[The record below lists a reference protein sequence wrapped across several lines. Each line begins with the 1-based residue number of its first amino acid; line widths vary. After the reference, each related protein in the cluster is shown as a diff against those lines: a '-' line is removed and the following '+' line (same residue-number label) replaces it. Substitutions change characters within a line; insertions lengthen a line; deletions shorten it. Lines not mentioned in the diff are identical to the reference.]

1 MSLLR
6 LAFLFLAAVILAG
19 WSPARAAS
27 GPAPCTLQ
35 SSLSD
40 GYAAVSAPDIRRDCG
55 ADRWSL
61 DGQRG
66 WLFFDSASIAAAGDG
81 PLEFNARTSRFHR
94 ISLYVRY
101 ADGTTASIVRDGTQ
115 AMAYRIAGPDFYLTL
130 PQRASPP
137 VEVAVAFD
145 RLGYVT
151 TLKTARL
158 SPAGEGGWSVGTML
172 LIALFTGL
180 AIAPIVFN
188 IAFFRVLRERFLLW
202 HMTLAAFI
210 IFHTSLSSGLA
221 FALVPGISALA
232 YGYWSQISFS
242 IGIVAATM
250 FCLNFLEP
258 GKTAPAER
266 RALMICALWIPLFG
280 AIAMAPIEAV
290 RPWGNKFYF
299 AGYVPVLLT
308 YVYVLTRA
316 WRRGSRAARYQTVA
330 WMPIIACGFE
340 RVARGLGLYVG
351 PEWLDQMLYL
361 AIALELVITALGVA
375 DRFMILR
382 RERDWAQAQAGAM
395 EDAAQTDPL
404 TGLSNR
410 RGLEHLLAT
419 GGRSFTAAALIDIDH
434 FKSVNDLYG
443 HQAGDAVLCAAAA
456 GLREGHGGVVARI
469 GGEEFFLL
477 IDRPDAAGTAER
489 CRQALARRIA
499 ADVPE
504 VPRPVSASGGLL
516 IFESR
521 TDGASLDFDRLFAE
535 ADRLLYAAKHSGRDC
550 MVTDR
555 WQQPDAAPAENAIA
569 AA

>member
-6 LAFLFLAAVILAG
+6 LAFLVFAVMLAAGLA
-19 WSPARAAS
+19 PARAAS

-35 SSLSD
+35 STLWD
-40 GYAAVSAPDIRRDCG
+40 DYGTVSAPGVRRDCG
-55 ADRWSL
+55 PDRWSL
-61 DGQRG
+61 AGQRS
-66 WLFFDSASIAAAGDG
+66 WLFFDARAIAAAGRG
-81 PLEFNARTSRFHR
+81 PLEFNARTSRFDR
-94 ISLYVRY
+94 IALHVRY
-101 ADGTTASIVRDGTQ
+101 ADGSTTSVVRRGSQ
-115 AMAYRIAGPDFYLTL
+115 AMPYRAAGPDFYLTL
-130 PQRASPP
+130 PQRAAPP

-145 RLGYVT
+145 RLGFPT

-158 SPAGEGGWSVGTML
+158 APAGTGGWSTQTML

-180 AIAPIVFN
+180 ALAPIVFN

-202 HMTLAAFI
+202 HMTLAVCI
-210 IFHTSLSSGLA
+210 ILHTSLSSGLA
-221 FALVPGISALA
+221 FAVVPGISALA
-232 YGYWSQISFS
+232 YGYLSQISFS
-242 IGIVAATM
+242 VGILAATM

-258 GKTAPAER
+258 EKTTRGDR
-266 RALMICALWIPLFG
+266 RALLACAFWLPLF
-280 AIAMAPIEAV
+280 AAVSMAPVEWV
-290 RPWGNKFYF
+290 RPWGSKLYF
-299 AGYVPVLLT
+299 AGYLPVLLT
-308 YVYVLTRA
+308 YVVVLTRA
-316 WRRGSRAARYQTVA
+316 WRRGSRAARFQTIA

-351 PEWLDQMLYL
+351 PMWLDQLLYL

-375 DRFMILR
+375 DRFMIMR
-382 RERDWAQAQAGAM
+382 RERDWAQARAGAM

-410 RGLEHLLAT
+410 RGLENLLAG
-419 GGRSFTAAALIDIDH
+419 GGRRFTAAALIDIDH
-434 FKSVNDLYG
+434 FKSVNDLHG

-489 CRQALARRIA
+489 CRQALARRVA
-499 ADVPE
+499 ADVPQI
-504 VPRPVSASGGLL
+504 PDPVSASGGLL
-516 IFESR
+516 IFESS
-521 TDGASLDFDRLFAE
+521 TDGAALDFDRLFAE

-555 WQQPDAAPAENAIA
+555 WQQPDRPVIGAVAA
-569 AA
+569 

>member
-6 LAFLFLAAVILAG
+6 LAIVFLATVILTG

-35 SSLSD
+35 STLWDS
-40 GYAAVSAPDIRRDCG
+40 YRTVSAPGVHRDCG

-61 DGQRG
+61 AGQRN
-66 WLFFDSASIAAAGDG
+66 WLFFDAAAIAAAGNG
-81 PLEFNARTSRFHR
+81 PLEFNARTSRFQR

-101 ADGTTASIVRDGTQ
+101 ADGTTAAIVREGAE
-115 AMAYRIAGPDFYLTL
+115 AMPYRVAGPDFYLTL

-145 RLGYVT
+145 RLGFLT

-158 SPAGEGGWSVGTML
+158 SPAGTGGWSTQTML

-180 AIAPIVFN
+180 ALAPIVFN

-202 HMTLAAFI
+202 HITLAMCI
-210 IFHTSLSSGLA
+210 ILHISLSSGLA
-221 FALVPGISALA
+221 FAVVPGISALA
-232 YGYWSQISFS
+232 YGYASQISFS
-242 IGIVAATM
+242 VGIVAATM

-258 GKTAPAER
+258 GKIARGER
-266 RALMICALWIPLFG
+266 RALMLCALWIPLFG
-280 AIAMAPIEAV
+280 VIAMAPVDGV

-299 AGYVPVLLT
+299 VGYLPVLLT
-308 YVYVLTRA
+308 YVVVLVRA
-316 WRRGSRAARYQTVA
+316 WRRGSRAARYQAIA

-340 RVARGLGLYVG
+340 RIARGLGFYVG
-351 PEWLDQMLYL
+351 PMWLDQLLYL

-382 RERDWAQAQAGAM
+382 RERDWAQARAGAM

-419 GGRSFTAAALIDIDH
+419 GDRRFTAAALIDIDH
-434 FKSVNDLYG
+434 FKSVNDLHG

-504 VPRPVSASGGLL
+504 VARPISASGGLL

-521 TDGASLDFDRLFAE
+521 TDGAALDFDRLFAE

-555 WQQPDAAPAENAIA
+555 WQQPAAPENAVNA

>member
-6 LAFLFLAAVILAG
+6 LAILMFATVILAG

-35 SSLSD
+35 STLWDS
-40 GYAAVSAPDIRRDCG
+40 YRTVSAPGVRRDCG

-61 DGQRG
+61 AGQRS
-66 WLFFDSASIAAAGDG
+66 WLFFDREAIAAAGVG

-101 ADGTTASIVRDGTQ
+101 ADGSTASIVRQGSE
-115 AMAYRIAGPDFYLTL
+115 AMPYRLAGPDFYLTL

-158 SPAGEGGWSVGTML
+158 SPAGAGGWSTGTML

-180 AIAPIVFN
+180 ALAPIVFN

-202 HMTLAAFI
+202 HMALAICI
-210 IFHTSLSSGLA
+210 ICHTSLSSGLA
-221 FALVPGISALA
+221 FAVVPGISALA

-258 GKTAPAER
+258 GKATLWER
-266 RALMICALWIPLFG
+266 RALMASVGWIILFG
-280 AIAMAPIEAV
+280 AVAMAPFEAV
-290 RPWGNKFYF
+290 RPWGNKLYF
-299 AGYVPVLLT
+299 AGYLPVLLT
-308 YVYVLTRA
+308 YVVVLTRA
-316 WRRGSRAARYQTVA
+316 WRRGSRAARYQAIA

-351 PEWLDQMLYL
+351 PVWLDQLLYL

-395 EDAAQTDPL
+395 ADAAQTDPL

-419 GGRSFTAAALIDIDH
+419 GGRRFTAAALIDIDH

-443 HQAGDAVLCAAAA
+443 HQVGDAVLCAAAA

-489 CRQALARRIA
+489 ARQALARRIA

-521 TDGASLDFDRLFAE
+521 VDGASLDFDRLFAE

-555 WQQPDAAPAENAIA
+555 WQQPDAPPVGAVGA

>member
-6 LAFLFLAAVILAG
+6 LAFLFLAVILGVNLSA
-19 WSPARAAS
+19 AHAAS
-27 GPAPCTLQ
+27 GPAGCTLQ
-35 SSLSD
+35 STLWD
-40 GYAAVSAPDIRRDCG
+40 DYNTISASGVTRDCG

-61 DGQRG
+61 AGQRN
-66 WLFFDSASIAAAGDG
+66 WLFFDARTIAAAGPG
-81 PLEFNARTSRFHR
+81 PLEFNARTGRFHR
-94 ISLYVRY
+94 VALYARY
-101 ADGTTASIVRDGTQ
+101 ADGSVASVVRDGSE
-115 AMAYRIAGPDFYLTL
+115 AMPYRLAGPDFYLTL
-130 PQRASPP
+130 PPRASPP

-145 RLGYVT
+145 RLGYMT

-158 SPAGEGGWSVGTML
+158 SRAGEGGWSTQTML

-180 AIAPIVFN
+180 ALAPIVFN
-188 IAFFRVLRERFLLW
+188 IAFYRVLRERFLLW
-202 HMTLAAFI
+202 HMALATCI

-221 FALVPGISALA
+221 FAVVPGISALA

-242 IGIVAATM
+242 AGIVAATM
-250 FCLNFLEP
+250 FCINFLEP
-258 GKTAPAER
+258 GKATRGER
-266 RALMICALWIPLFG
+266 RALLISVGWIILFG
-280 AIAMAPIEAV
+280 AVSMLPIEAV
-290 RPWGNKFYF
+290 RPWGNKLYF
-299 AGYVPVLLT
+299 GGYLPVLIT
-308 YVYVLTRA
+308 YVVVLTRA

-340 RVARGLGLYVG
+340 RVLRGLGLYVG
-351 PEWLDQMLYL
+351 PVWLDQLLYL

-382 RERDWAQAQAGAM
+382 RERDWAQARAGAM

-419 GGRSFTAAALIDIDH
+419 GGRRFTAAALIDIDH

-516 IFESR
+516 IFDSR
-521 TDGASLDFDRLFAE
+521 VDGASLDFDRLFAE

-555 WQQPDAAPAENAIA
+555 WQQPERPVLDAVSAVA
-569 AA
+569 